1 VRPWPTCASSA
12 AGPRSREHLWPDW
25 LRKEAAIGEPFEF
38 RIEQEAD
45 GVETQDV
52 TFNTLPFTQTVRA
65 VCVRC
70 NGGWMSMIEAN
81 ARPILFDLIYGRGRT
96 LDRAERR
103 KLATWAF
110 LKACVFDET
119 HPRERVVPAAHR
131 ERLFRYKQVPATG
144 LAVWLGTYEAKEVGH
159 YAYQGLRVGVP
170 EGPAPEGPT
179 IYIVTISVGMLIVQ
193 VAGSL
198 LSYPSFDDLLVP
210 AELHVAKIWPTS
222 DDIMVFE
229 QDHAMSHETLVGYT
243 KMLYNVMRRLTG
255 TGPPAR

>member
-1 VRPWPTCASSA
+1 MADACIFCGGTPV
-12 AGPRSREHLWPDW
+12 SREHLWPDW
-25 LRKEAAIGEPFEF
+25 LRKEAAIREPFEF

-45 GVETQDV
+45 GAETRDV
-52 TFNTLPFTQTVRA
+52 TFSTLPFTQTVRA
-65 VCVRC
+65 VCARC
-70 NGGWMSMIEAN
+70 NGGWMSTVEAN
-81 ARPILFDLIYGRGRT
+81 ARPILSDLIYGRGRT

-119 HPRERVVPAAHR
+119 HPRERVVPAVHR
-131 ERLFRYKQVPATG
+131 ERLFLYKQVPATG
-144 LAVWLGTYEAKEVGH
+144 VAMWLGTYEAKEVGH

-179 IYIVTISVGMLIVQ
+179 IYIVTITVGMLIVQ

-198 LSYPSFDDLLVP
+198 LGYPNFGDLPLP

-222 DDIMVFE
+222 DDIVVFE
-229 QDHAMSHETLVGYT
+229 QDYVMNHETLVGYT
-243 KMLYNVMRRLTG
+243 KMLYNVMRQLTG
-255 TGPPAR
+255 SGPPAR